1 MPRPIV
7 FSGIVVCILVGNS
20 GMGLVNAQDSTKSG
34 SRVEPD
40 VAMVNQFIKQF
51 EPAELSK
58 ETTEKIK
65 EVFGKAAKEVVAKRK
80 QAAVTPQMLKKRN
93 EAAKQARDEG
103 KKPKEAREIG
113 LNALEGTEE
122 QKKVVVE
129 TEEILSKARVEVG
142 KLLTDEQ
149 KSKLPKQLQTNLK
162 EPSPPKKQK

>member
-1 MPRPIV
+1 MPRQVVFLGIIV
-7 FSGIVVCILVGNS
+7 SVLTGGF
-20 GMGLVNAQDSTKSG
+20 GMGSVMAQDSTKSG
-34 SRVEPD
+34 PRVEPD

-51 EPAELSK
+51 ETAELSN
-58 ETTEKIK
+58 ETNEKIK

-80 QAAVTPQMLKKRN
+80 QAGVTPQMLKKRN

-103 KKPKEAREIG
+103 KKPKEVREIG

-129 TEEILSKARVEVG
+129 TEEMLSKARVEIG

-149 KSKLPKQLQTNLK
+149 KSKLPKQLQSNLK
-162 EPSPPKKQK
+162 EPSPPKKPK

>member
-7 FSGIVVCILVGNS
+7 FLGIVVCILVGNS
-20 GMGLVNAQDSTKSG
+20 GMVLVNAQDSTKSG

-103 KKPKEAREIG
+103 KKPKEVREIG

-129 TEEILSKARVEVG
+129 TEEMLSKARVEVG